1 MAGWL
6 LVNDLRDNAVM
17 TMLCHRVV
25 RATSYKA
32 KKMGQVF
39 FLDLS
44 QEVND
49 MVQNSNQLIEDLK
62 LLADI
67 LAA

>member
-1 MAGWL
+1 M
-6 LVNDLRDNAVM
+6 RF
-17 TMLCHRVV
+17 RVV
-25 RATSYKA
+25 NK
-32 KKMGQVF
+32 
-39 FLDLS
+39 
-44 QEVND
+44 VND